1 MFVKELRDKFLLFL
15 CQALIIAVFHG
26 TDCPVGD
33 VVGAKTFEM
42 SILAADTQ
50 FLFHLVYILVMQ
62 TVDLVLLFFDI
73 TLIAQAALFHG
84 EVFFCL
90 CLIPTIELAYII
102 GQQYF
107 IAGKVIV
114 LVKKR
119 VHVILHVFTILGDA
133 FLDVF
138 KFDVEIHDELF
149 SGHIIVKT

>member
-1 MFVKELRDKFLLFL
+1 MFVKELRNEFFLFL
-15 CQALIIAVFHG
+15 CQSFIVAVFHG

-33 VVGAKTFEM
+33 VVSAKTFEM
-42 SILAADTQ
+42 PVLAANTQ

-62 TVDLVLLFFDI
+62 TVDLVLLLFDI

-114 LVKKR
+114 LVIKR

-138 KFDVEIHDELF
+138 KFDVEIQDELF
-149 SGHIIVKT
+149 SGNVIIET